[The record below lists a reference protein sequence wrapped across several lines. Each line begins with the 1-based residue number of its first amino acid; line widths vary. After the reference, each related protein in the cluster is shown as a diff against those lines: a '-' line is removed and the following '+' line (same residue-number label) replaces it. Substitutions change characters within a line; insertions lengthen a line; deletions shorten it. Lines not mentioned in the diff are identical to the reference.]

1 LKPAI
6 GGLLFEP
13 PNAIGDA
20 LRKQFQAE
28 ECRMPADGRRD
39 PNRIQFAR
47 IQRRT
52 SNDFARTVWSW
63 LRNRQM
69 FGQKFRREYP
79 IPPYTADFC
88 CPELLLVIE
97 VDGSEHMTD
106 AGQQSDCVRD
116 EFLFR
121 QGYRVLRIPGYDVF
135 KDESSVIT
143 RIRNFVSA
151 SVAAKQSE

>member
-1 LKPAI
+1 MLFQKCFSPRNAECPPTVDVIPTASSLLGFSGVPATI
-6 GGLLFEP
+6 LLAP
-13 PNAIGDA
+13 SGHG
-20 LRKQFQAE
+20 
-28 ECRMPADGRRD
+28 C
-39 PNRIQFAR
+39 
-47 IQRRT
+47 
-52 SNDFARTVWSW
+52 
-63 LRNRQM
+63 RNRQM

-97 VDGSEHMTD
+97 VDGSEHLTD
-106 AGQQSDCVRD
+106 AGQQRDCVRD

-151 SVAAKQSE
+151 SLAAKQSE

>member
-1 LKPAI
+1 
-6 GGLLFEP
+6 
-13 PNAIGDA
+13 
-20 LRKQFQAE
+20 
-28 ECRMPADGRRD
+28 MPADGRRD

-47 IQRRT
+47 IQRRA

-97 VDGSEHMTD
+97 VDGSGHLTD
-106 AGQQSDCVRD
+106 AGQEHDCVRD
-116 EFLFR
+116 EFLSR
-121 QGYRVLRIPGYDVF
+121 LGYRVLRIPGYDVF